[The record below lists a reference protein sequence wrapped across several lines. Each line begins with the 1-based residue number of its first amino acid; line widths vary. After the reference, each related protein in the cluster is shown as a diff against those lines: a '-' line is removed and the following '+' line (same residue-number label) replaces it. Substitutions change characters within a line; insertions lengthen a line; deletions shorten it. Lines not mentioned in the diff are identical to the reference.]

1 MTEGGELADLEVVA
15 RAAED
20 AQGALRAGAVSET
33 AGLPEDLQFLAEKH
47 QAQEIELK
55 RRFAGQE
62 YELRRTYARW
72 IIVLLGAQLLLAN
85 AVFVAFSWAG
95 QHWDL
100 STAVIDVW
108 LGRVCSR
115 ACHRPP
121 SIPMPGR
128 SCSSCTTPTPR
139 RRSRTSASSPP
150 TASTT
155 G

>member
-95 QHWDL
+95 KHWDL

-108 LGRVCSR
+108 LAATVVQVVGIVLVVTRNLFPDR
-115 ACHRPP
+115 DGKPAWL
-121 SIPMPGR
+121 
-128 SCSSCTTPTPR
+128 
-139 RRSRTSASSPP
+139 
-150 TASTT
+150 
-155 G
+155 